1 MATAKIEKLINV
13 IEATGRKTHVTL
25 ESSDEINI
33 EVDDGCGE
41 ELDHTLLT
49 CDKNGKLINICF
61 FTEYNADETNIE
73 TKADLD
79 SVIKM
84 LQLYRKYWA
93 EWN

>member
-1 MATAKIEKLINV
+1 MATAKIEKLINA

-25 ESSDEINI
+25 ESNDEINI
-33 EVDDGCGE
+33 EVNDGCGE

-61 FTEYNADETNIE
+61 FTEYNVDETNIE

-79 SVIKM
+79 SVIEM